1 MRVLIVEDNITTAN
15 FLSQGLKE
23 NYFIPDV
30 AFDGQEGLFLASN
43 HHYDVVILDI
53 MLPYI
58 DGWTLITKIREMNV
72 KTYIICLTAK
82 DAVDDRVKGL
92 ELGADDYLV
101 KPFAFTELLARIR
114 TLLRRNQ
121 SSSIEILE
129 VSDLKIDTQKH
140 KVMLKDKQIM
150 LSAKEFMLLLLLV
163 KREGE
168 VLSRTFIAEQVW
180 DINYDSD
187 TNAIDVAIKRLR
199 DKIYPSPLKVL
210 ENFSEMDYKYGHEIS
225 AAQ

>member
-15 FLSQGLKE
+15 YLSQGLKE

-30 AFDGQEGLFLASN
+30 ALDGQEGLFLVSN
-43 HHYDVVILDI
+43 HNYDVIILDI

-58 DGWTLITKIREMNV
+58 DGWTLIKKIREMNI
-72 KTYIICLTAK
+72 KTHILCLTAK
-82 DAVDDRVKGL
+82 DAIDDRVKGL
-92 ELGADDYLV
+92 ELGADDYLI

-114 TLLRRNQ
+114 TLLRRSQ
-121 SSSIEILE
+121 PHSIEILE
-129 VSDLKIDTQKH
+129 VCDLKIDTQKH

-150 LSAKEFMLLLLLV
+150 LSAKEFMLLLLFA
-163 KREGE
+163 KRMGE

-180 DINYDSD
+180 DINFDSD

-199 DKIYPSPLKVL
+199 DKIECSDKKLIHAVRGVGYVL
-210 ENFSEMDYKYGHEIS
+210 EER
-225 AAQ
+225 

>member
-15 FLSQGLKE
+15 YLSQGLKE

-30 AFDGQEGLFLASN
+30 ALDGQEGLFLIQN
-43 HHYDVVILDI
+43 NNYDVIILDI

-58 DGWTLITKIREMNV
+58 DGWTLLQKIRELNI
-72 KTYIICLTAK
+72 TTHILCLTAK
-82 DAVDDRVKGL
+82 DSVDDRVKGL
-92 ELGADDYLV
+92 ELGADDYLI

-121 SSSIEILE
+121 LHSIEILE

-140 KVMLKDKQIM
+140 KVMLKNKQIL
-150 LSAKEFMLLLLLV
+150 LSAKEFMLLLLFA
-163 KREGE
+163 KRVGE

-180 DINYDSD
+180 DINFDSD

-199 DKIYPSPLKVL
+199 DKIECSGKKLIHSVRGVGYVL
-210 ENFSEMDYKYGHEIS
+210 EER
-225 AAQ
+225 

>member
-15 FLSQGLKE
+15 YLSQGLKE

-30 AFDGQEGLFLASN
+30 ALDGQEGLFLVSN
-43 HHYDVVILDI
+43 HNYDIIILDV

-58 DGWTLITKIREMNV
+58 DGWTLITKIREMNI
-72 KTYIICLTAK
+72 KTHILCLTAK

-121 SSSIEILE
+121 PHSIEILE

-150 LSAKEFMLLLLLV
+150 LSAKEFMLLLLFV
-163 KREGE
+163 TRRGQ

-180 DINYDSD
+180 DINFDSD

-199 DKIYPSPLKVL
+199 DKIECPDKKLIHAVRGVGYVL
-210 ENFSEMDYKYGHEIS
+210 EER
-225 AAQ
+225 